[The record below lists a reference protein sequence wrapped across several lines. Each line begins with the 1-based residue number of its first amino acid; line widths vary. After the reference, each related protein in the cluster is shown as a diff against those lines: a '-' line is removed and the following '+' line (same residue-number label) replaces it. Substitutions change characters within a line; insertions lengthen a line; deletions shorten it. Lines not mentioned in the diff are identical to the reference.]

1 MKKQLSFLVSLF
13 FVCAC
18 AFDISAQK
26 ITKDILLRSKEKIS
40 FTKTKYVDLPL
51 DSLPEK
57 DREFFKDQDFSEV
70 SEPIRVSVLRD
81 EEVFDYDEILIKFSL
96 SCTAEAYKYKDIA
109 DLQEDIAKEMA
120 TVGKYASPK
129 EKLISSYLENGTS
142 IDGVFRKLGSLND
155 YDAIC
160 VDDTAILKKE
170 VAKYPNSNRSAIN
183 KKFALSVK
191 NGVLYLDNDAS
202 YINEVI
208 GIYDIEK
215 GKRIL
220 PSDLLTSVKVK
231 NRYHDD
237 TLVMTK
243 VKSIKK
249 DEIYFSYEGGDFY
262 VHTISKKDS
271 LLTPYAEY
279 LMAKDKGY
287 TIETVE
293 QSNGDIVQ
301 KFDFYR
307 IDDSYDSKELMLP
320 YKLNGTSETEKIR
333 NKMLEVMFG
342 KSDGDIENLVLEGV
356 KSWGR
361 RTEMLFRSGDGIVS
375 FGFENNSVNN
385 NKSNTFIVFNKET
398 GEAIKAE
405 DLIKDKKGF
414 MEFVN
419 SHKYYMEGFLF
430 GDSFEGKEKYG
441 SEFKSYLKHSVHFGD
456 FKGLEEFPTSWFF
469 VFNKMDEVIPV
480 EFNTSK
486 NRIFLDYS
494 DIKKFMNKK
503 YVKVMDK
510 AVKSIKK

>member
-57 DREFFKDQDFSEV
+57 DREFFKDQDFSEA
-70 SEPIRVSVLRD
+70 SEPIRVSVFRD
-81 EEVFDYDEILIKFSL
+81 EEVFDYDEIMIKFSL

-208 GIYDIEK
+208 GIVTSKSKAYSEWRK
-215 GKRIL
+215 NASALCSRIRIPL
-220 PSDLLTSVKVK
+220 NERK
-231 NRYHDD
+231 
-237 TLVMTK
+237 
-243 VKSIKK
+243 
-249 DEIYFSYEGGDFY
+249 EF
-262 VHTISKKDS
+262 
-271 LLTPYAEY
+271 
-279 LMAKDKGY
+279 
-287 TIETVE
+287 E
-293 QSNGDIVQ
+293 QSLMNSFDYFKDLTKTEHQEIFKIAKSLYNSGNYYDEESIVDAAVAEFQ
-301 KFDFYR
+301 RVRNTRLSNTTIKAICYAAVF
-307 IDDSYDSKELMLP
+307 ELMQ
-320 YKLNGTSETEKIR
+320 
-333 NKMLEVMFG
+333 
-342 KSDGDIENLVLEGV
+342 
-356 KSWGR
+356 
-361 RTEMLFRSGDGIVS
+361 
-375 FGFENNSVNN
+375 
-385 NKSNTFIVFNKET
+385 
-398 GEAIKAE
+398 
-405 DLIKDKKGF
+405 
-414 MEFVN
+414 
-419 SHKYYMEGFLF
+419 
-430 GDSFEGKEKYG
+430 
-441 SEFKSYLKHSVHFGD
+441 
-456 FKGLEEFPTSWFF
+456 
-469 VFNKMDEVIPV
+469 
-480 EFNTSK
+480 
-486 NRIFLDYS
+486 
-494 DIKKFMNKK
+494 
-503 YVKVMDK
+503 
-510 AVKSIKK
+510 